1 MKEILPDNLS
11 ANALIRTLSITN
23 VIFGRENRYLTNLDI
38 TKLEDFYYLICDW
51 LKEVTEDLPEREK
64 DIFAMRLGIGEFDRD
79 HTLEEVAEKFKV
91 TRERVRQIDQRNIA
105 RLRHPDKSS
114 KLRAKLNEL
123 ELWRALS
130 SMMERVEAGEKLDP
144 KFQDVMPAYMEYK
157 DFGNRTRFMQN
168 PAYKALLAEWQ

>member
-1 MKEILPDNLS
+1 MFPDDLR
-11 ANALIRTLSITN
+11 ANALIRTLSIVNET
-23 VIFGRENRYLTNLDI
+23 FGRENRYLTNLDI
-38 TKLEDFYYLICDW
+38 AELGDIYYVICDW

-64 DIFAMRLGIGEFDRD
+64 DIFAMRLGIGEFDRV

-91 TRERVRQIDQRNIA
+91 TRERVRQIEQKNLA

-114 KLRAKLNEL
+114 KPRAKLNEL
-123 ELWRALS
+123 ELWSALS
-130 SMMERVEAGEKLDP
+130 LMRERVEAGEKLDP

-168 PAYKALLAEWQ
+168 PAYKALLDEWQ